1 MPFPKENLFS
11 MKHAFV
17 VLISL
22 MAAFLFSCKRGGVTR
37 EQDFRNWFKSNE
49 DTLFNFEK
57 NRERTLD
64 KLRTEMHKLNPSLTF
79 EFGPIEDGRRE
90 FVISADG
97 IKNAF
102 PEVEALYAAAP
113 SLPRWKFI
121 KFRPRRKPMDVN
133 YGGVSVPAASVK
145 VQLSRNGQLA
155 DLTVFIPT
163 YSESKREAYTG
174 IAFLLLD
181 GTLGEYDVETRVGQI
196 QVEAAP
202 RSTIQTFSLE
212 TLPNAF
218 DTLFG
223 N

>member
-1 MPFPKENLFS
+1 
-11 MKHAFV
+11 MKHSL
-17 VLISL
+17 VLLLSL
-22 MAAFLFSCKRGGVTR
+22 IAASLFSCKRARATP
-37 EQDFRNWFKSNE
+37 EEDFWNWFKSNE

-57 NRERTLD
+57 NRERTFD
-64 KLRTEMHKLNPSLTF
+64 KLGTEMHKLNPSLTF
-79 EFGPIEDGRRE
+79 EFGPIEDGKRE

-97 IKNAF
+97 IKDAF

-163 YSESKREAYTG
+163 YSESKREAYTA

-196 QVEAAP
+196 QVGAAP
-202 RSTIQTFSLE
+202 KSTVRTFSLE

-218 DTLFG
+218 DALFV